1 MLQQSSRLAGAHVQH
16 RRLLFCQYY
25 LDVPEAVL
33 FFRLHLVPYVAEYE
47 ERFVG
52 SQDARLHDCSL
63 VGGDAVAGGGQL
75 VTGGGTG

>member
-1 MLQQSSRLAGAHVQH
+1 
-16 RRLLFCQYY
+16 
-25 LDVPEAVL
+25 
-33 FFRLHLVPYVAEYE
+33 VAEYE

-52 SQDARLHDCSL
+52 SQDACLHDCSL